1 MLEFIKKNIQTMQP
15 QIKKILKKGT
25 IASISIA
32 AISAILLAYYIF
44 YPNPEMYYIGLAIMQ
59 FAILIYSTFLVCGF
73 AFEQILR
80 EIQ

>member
-1 MLEFIKKNIQTMQP
+1 MIDFIQKNIKNMQP

-25 IASISIA
+25 IVSISIA
-32 AISAILLAYYIF
+32 ILSAILLAYYMM
-44 YPNPEMYYIGLAIMQ
+44 YPNPEIYYIGLAIMQ
-59 FAILIYSTFLVCGF
+59 FAVLIYSTFLVCGF